1 MSHLHIPDGVL
12 PAALWLP
19 GLVTA
24 VLLILVSAR
33 SLRQESPQQV
43 AYQGALGA
51 LVLAAMAVQVPLGPI
66 EYHLSL
72 VGPIG
77 VLLGPASSFQ
87 VMFVAS
93 AVLAFLGH
101 GGLTVIGLNAL
112 VLGAGSA
119 LARPGYDMFRRR
131 FSPVAAFAAAT
142 AVAQAVCGLLWMGLM
157 TVGLRAH
164 AWSGRPDGGG
174 GGRFGVLALV
184 GVPLWIL
191 GVAAETTVAF
201 GIARFLARVRPDLLP
216 AAKDTRAA
224 ETA

>member
-19 GLVTA
+19 GLVAA
-24 VLLILVSAR
+24 VALLLVSAR
-33 SLRQESPQQV
+33 SLRRESPQRV

-119 LARPGYDMFRRR
+119 LARPAYETFRRR
-131 FSPVAAFAAAT
+131 FSPVTAFAAA
-142 AVAQAVCGLLWMGLM
+142 AAIAQAGSGLLWMGFM
-157 TVGLRAH
+157 AVGLRAH
-164 AWSGRPDGGG
+164 AWSGRPEEGG

-184 GVPLWIL
+184 GVPLWLL
-191 GVAAETTVAF
+191 GVAVETTVAF

-216 AAKDTRAA
+216 AAKGTPAA
-224 ETA
+224 EAA

>member
-1 MSHLHIPDGVL
+1 ML
-12 PAALWLP
+12 PVALWLP
-19 GLVTA
+19 GLIA
-24 VLLILVSAR
+24 ALVLLLVSAR
-33 SLRQESPQQV
+33 SLRRASPQRV

-51 LVLAAMAVQVPLGPI
+51 LVLAAMAVQVPLGPL

-93 AVLAFLGH
+93 AVLAFIGH

-119 LARPGYDMFRRR
+119 LARPAFEVLRRR
-131 FSPVAAFAAAT
+131 FSPVAAFTGAAAI
-142 AVAQAVCGLLWMGLM
+142 AQACCGLLWMSFM

-164 AWSGRPDGGG
+164 VWSDRQEGGSE
-174 GGRFGVLALV
+174 RFGVLAAVAIPLWLV
-184 GVPLWIL
+184 GV
-191 GVAAETTVAF
+191 VAESAVAS
-201 GIARFLARVRPDLLP
+201 GIARFLSRVRPDLLP
-216 AAKDTRAA
+216 AGKGAA
-224 ETA
+224 AAGGA

>member
-51 LVLAAMAVQVPLGPI
+51 LVLAA
-66 EYHLSL
+66 
-72 VGPIG
+72 
-77 VLLGPASSFQ
+77 
-87 VMFVAS
+87 
-93 AVLAFLGH
+93 
-101 GGLTVIGLNAL
+101 
-112 VLGAGSA
+112 
-119 LARPGYDMFRRR
+119 
-131 FSPVAAFAAAT
+131 FAAAA

-216 AAKDTRAA
+216 AAKDT
-224 ETA
+224 

>member
-119 LARPGYDMFRRR
+119 LARPGYDMFRR
-131 FSPVAAFAAAT
+131 
-142 AVAQAVCGLLWMGLM
+142 
-157 TVGLRAH
+157 
-164 AWSGRPDGGG
+164 SGWGS
-174 GGRFGVLALV
+174 
-184 GVPLWIL
+184 
-191 GVAAETTVAF
+191 
-201 GIARFLARVRPDLLP
+201 
-216 AAKDTRAA
+216 
-224 ETA
+224 